1 MICSYKRLMVLCA
14 GALILFIAG
23 CKKLTDEHNAI
34 TDGALK
40 NNLSQL
46 VADNSNLSTFTGYLK
61 QTGLDSVLASSRTY
75 TVYAPVNAALQGLDP
90 AIVSNPEKL
99 KQFVRN
105 HIASNIYPASGTP
118 AAKRILMLSGKYQ
131 NVMGSL
137 IEDANITSKDQ
148 YASNGLLQVIDKAL
162 PALANIWEFIS
173 TDARA
178 PVKQKDFMLSIFQ
191 KVYDTSNAVVL
202 GIDPLTGEPIY
213 QPGTDSIFTNLFWNR
228 VYDLRDEQKQF
239 TVFMLRDAAW
249 DLEVAKYAPYYVTG
263 TADSTKN
270 LASFNVLKDMAIDT
284 VYNPTSIPATIQ
296 SKFNTTL
303 PIDRLSIVQT
313 IKLSNGIIYIMDKL
327 DVAAASKFKTYLI
340 EAENYTET
348 SHNRRSNTYFR
359 EKNNPVTGL
368 DYRDVLVLNHGVAQ
382 FNIRYEIAELPSIK
396 YKAYWVAVNDFQTAT
411 FSQKLTIGSPSATTF
426 PYTVVPVNNYNE
438 VYLGEFTNTEYRSLY
453 NIYLVAANSTAVAV
467 NPIVLDYIKLVPS
480 L

>member
-1 MICSYKRLMVLCA
+1 MIFSYKRLTVLCA
-14 GALILFIAG
+14 GALILFFAG

-34 TDGALK
+34 VDGSLN
-40 NNLSQL
+40 NNLLQL
-46 VADNSNLSTFTGYLK
+46 IGSNTNLSIFAVYLK
-61 QTGLDSVLASSRTY
+61 QTGLDSVVASSRTY
-75 TVYAPVNAALQGLDP
+75 TVYAPVNTALQGLDP

-105 HIASNIYPASGTP
+105 HIASQLYPASGTP
-118 AAKRILMLSGKYQ
+118 TAKRILMLSNKYHNLMGK
-131 NVMGSL
+131 L
-137 IEDANITSKDQ
+137 IEDANITTTDG

-162 PALANIWEFIS
+162 PALDNIWEFVS
-173 TDARA
+173 NDSRA
-178 PVKQKDFMLSIFQ
+178 PVKQKNFMLSLFQ
-191 KVYDTSNAVVL
+191 KIYDTSDAVVL
-202 GIDPLTGEPIY
+202 GIDPLTGEPVY

-263 TADSTKN
+263 TTDSTTRM
-270 LASFNVLKDMAIDT
+270 ASFNILKDMAIDT
-284 VYNPTSIPATIQ
+284 VYNPTTIPATIL
-296 SKFNTTL
+296 SKFGTIV
-303 PIDRLSIVQT
+303 PVDRLSIVQT

-327 DVAAASKFKTYLI
+327 DVAPASKFKTYLI
-340 EAENYTET
+340 QGENYTAT
-348 SHNRRSNTYFR
+348 SLNRRSNTYFR

-368 DYRDVLVLNHGVAQ
+368 DYRDVLVLNHGVAL
-382 FNIRYEIAELPSIK
+382 FNIRYEITEMPSIK

-411 FSQKLTIGSPSATTF
+411 FSQRLSIGSTSATTF

-438 VYLGEFTNTEYRSLY
+438 VYLGEFTNTEYRSIY
-453 NIYLVAANSTAVAV
+453 NVYLVAANSTTQAV
-467 NPIVLDYIKLVPS
+467 NPLVLDYIKLVPS

>member
-1 MICSYKRLMVLCA
+1 MIFSYKRLMILCA
-14 GALILFIAG
+14 GVLILFFSG
-23 CKKLTDEHNAI
+23 CKKLTGEHNAI
-34 TDGALK
+34 TDGSLK
-40 NNLSQL
+40 NNLSEL
-46 VADNSNLSTFTGYLK
+46 IGSNSNLSIFAGYLK
-61 QTGLDSVLASSRTY
+61 QSGLDSVIASSRTY

-90 AIVSNPEKL
+90 AIVNSPEKL

-105 HIASNIYPASGTP
+105 HIASQLYPATGS
-118 AAKRILMLSGKYQ
+118 ASLKRILMLSGKYH
-131 NVMGSL
+131 NVMGST
-137 IEDANITSKDQ
+137 IGDATITASDK

-162 PALANIWEFIS
+162 PALANIWEFINN
-173 TDARA
+173 DPRA
-178 PVKQKDFMLSIFQ
+178 PVKQKNFMLSLFQ
-191 KVYDTSNAVVL
+191 QVYDTSNAVVL
-202 GIDPLTGEPIY
+202 GIDPLTGEPVY
-213 QPGTDSIFTNLFWNR
+213 QPGTDSIFTNLFWNK

-249 DLEVAKYAPYYVTG
+249 DLEVAKYTPYYVTG
-263 TADSTKN
+263 TADSTTN
-270 LASFNVLKDMAIDT
+270 LASFNVLRDMAIDT
-284 VYNPTSIPATIQ
+284 VYNPTSIPATIL
-296 SKFNTTL
+296 SKFNTII
-303 PIDRLSIVQT
+303 PVDQLSIVQT

-327 DVAAASKFKTYLI
+327 DVAPASKFKTYHI

-368 DYRDVLVLNHGVAQ
+368 DYRDVLVLNHGVAL
-382 FNIRYEIAELPSIK
+382 FNIRYEITEMPSIK

-411 FSQKLTIGSPSATTF
+411 FSQRLRMDGSTTTF

-453 NIYLVAANSTAVAV
+453 NIYLVAANSTAAAA
-467 NPIVLDYIKLVPS
+467 NPIVCDYIKLVPS